1 VTGRKNPVD
10 AALAFCEKRVGIAD
24 PKLAFAAGRSGLGD
38 PQRKSMNVEQQLAVY
53 HIVCVRSSSLPHIMI
68 ERPMP

>member
-38 PQRKSMNVEQQLAVY
+38 PQRKSMNVEQ
-53 HIVCVRSSSLPHIMI
+53 SSLPFTT
-68 ERPMP
+68 